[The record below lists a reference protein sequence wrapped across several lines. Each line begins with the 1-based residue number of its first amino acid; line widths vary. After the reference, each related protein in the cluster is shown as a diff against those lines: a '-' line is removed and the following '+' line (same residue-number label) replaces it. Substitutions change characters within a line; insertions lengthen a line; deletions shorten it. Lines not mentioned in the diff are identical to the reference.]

1 MTEVAAAKLYDAYIQ
16 TDHDDV
22 DEAEARSV
30 LTNEQKEARRVS
42 KRPSID
48 HLQDATVTI
57 EGGVVVPLFN
67 IGDKI
72 VAERYCSFL
81 NGNPWLDTKIYLVK
95 GIDDLKGLAKC
106 WDEDS
111 QQNVIIGFNHP
122 STKVKLCPKK
132 GNPFHDPSNPEKTI
146 RRRRKKVTKKR
157 GRK

>member
-1 MTEVAAAKLYDAYIQ
+1 MTEATEVAKLYAMRAETDDDAEVK
-16 TDHDDV
+16 D
-22 DEAEARSV
+22 AFSV
-30 LTNEQKEARRVS
+30 LSNEQKEARRVS

-48 HLQDATVTI
+48 HLQDATVTV
-57 EGGVVVPLFN
+57 EGGLVVPLFN

-132 GNPFHDPSNPEKTI
+132 GNPFHDPSNPEKTV
-146 RRRRKKVTKKR
+146 RRRRRKVTKKR